1 MPAALYM
8 DVHVPQAVTEQLLRR
23 RVDVL
28 TAIEDEADRRPDD
41 ELLAHAS
48 ALGRIVVTFDIRF
61 LAMAEQWQRSGP
73 RVPKVEEAFVGER
86 CPTMRHFCGVLQSMT
101 AGCTCT

>member
-61 LAMAEQWQRSGP
+61 LAMAEQWQRSGREFRKSRKP
-73 RVPKVEEAFVGER
+73 SSVNGAQQ
-86 CPTMRHFCGVLQSMT
+86 CAISAASCSL
-101 AGCTCT
+101 